1 MEREYSMENNLHSIC
16 CNLIRRG
23 FDAVACNNVKE
34 ALEFIV
40 TRFPVNKKMLI
51 GMGNSLTL
59 ETLNIKNVWRS
70 QVSAIYQHTPTSS
83 HDETRKALTA
93 DVYLT
98 SANAI
103 TRDGLI
109 VNIDGTGNRT
119 AATCYGPQ
127 QIIFVIGRNKITA
140 DLPEAIYRAR
150 NIAAVQNARR
160 YNRKTPC
167 IITGKCEDCLSPE
180 CICSVMTIH
189 RRKPL
194 GVQAIVILVNE
205 DMGL

>member
-1 MEREYSMENNLHSIC
+1 MENNLHSIC

-23 FDAVACNNVKE
+23 FDAVACNNVK
-34 ALEFIV
+34 FIV